1 MKKVLILA
9 DSPTCITGF
18 GKVAKHLCKTLY
30 NTGSYEIAVIG
41 INYDGTPANPMPY
54 EIVPATSALVPAYRE
69 DLYGRAKTIDILK
82 SGTFDI
88 FFCLQDMGVT
98 ATFMPKVKEIQ
109 DALPPEKKFVSI
121 FYTPVDSHL
130 TTQKDWVRKGLEPFD
145 FAVTYTEY
153 GKKEILKV
161 NPLLEDRLDIC
172 PHGVDTT
179 DFFPMEQDKI
189 DLFKRNGMN
198 HMDFR
203 NKFIVLNVNR
213 NQIRKDYLRTFK
225 TFAELKKDVPSAFLL
240 VIAQINDQGGNLID
254 MAKQCGLEYGR
265 DWLAPADYIAAKGY
279 SIQTINMCYNIA
291 DVVFST
297 TIGEG
302 YGLSS
307 IEALAVGKPCVFP
320 DNTSLNE
327 IFGGGERGYLVPCGS
342 NPDQWVCHGHND
354 SSLVRPA
361 IDVQAAAKALKRVF
375 DCPKEA
381 AEKAK
386 KGHEWALA
394 HTWDTV
400 NQFWI
405 KKFAEA
411 GAECERRRA
420 LPSLMGNEAQA

>member
-1 MKKVLILA
+1 VKKVLILA

-18 GKVAKHLCKTLY
+18 GKVAKHICKTLHDS
-30 NTGSYEIAVIG
+30 GAFEIAVVG

-54 EIVPATSALVPAYRE
+54 EIVPATSALVPQYRE
-69 DLYGRAKTIDILK
+69 DLYGRAKTIDILRN
-82 SGTFDI
+82 GAFDI
-88 FFCLQDMGVT
+88 FFCIQDMGVA

-130 TTQKDWVRKGLEPFD
+130 TTQKEWVRAGLEPFD
-145 FAVTYTEY
+145 FPVTYTEY

-161 NPLLEDRLDIC
+161 NPLLADRIDIC
-172 PHGVDTT
+172 PHGVDTE
-179 DFFPMEQDKI
+179 DFHPMPPDKI
-189 DLFKRNGMN
+189 ELFKRNGMN
-198 HMDFR
+198 RMDFR

-225 TFAELKKDVPSAFLL
+225 AFAELKAMVPSAFLL
-240 VIAQINDQGGNLID
+240 VIAQLNDQGGDLLD
-254 MAKQCGLEYGR
+254 MARQCGLEYGR

-279 SIQTINMCYNIA
+279 SVQTINMCYNIA

-297 TIGEG
+297 TVGEG
-302 YGLSS
+302 WGLSS
-307 IEALAVGKPCVFP
+307 TEAMAVGKPCVFP

-361 IDVQAAAKALKRVF
+361 IDVREAAKALKYVF
-375 DCPKEA
+375 DHPKEA
-381 AEKAK
+381 AEKAR
-386 KGHEWALA
+386 KGQEWAYA
-394 HTWDTV
+394 HTWDSV
-400 NQFWI
+400 NEFWV

-411 GAECERRRA
+411 GAECERRRSI
-420 LPSLMGNEAQA
+420 PTLMENGTQS